1 MPTVKFQL
9 RRDTAANW
17 TSVNPTL
24 GPGEPALETDT
35 NKVKY
40 GDGVTAW
47 NSLPYAVSAPSAT
60 IQASEAISAGNIVN
74 LYTSG
79 GAARIRKANA
89 TDISKPANAFAPAA
103 ISSGASGAIYFVGQ
117 IITGLTSLTP
127 GTVYYLDTTGGALTA
142 TPPSSVGN
150 GVQQVGIAL
159 SATTLLFN
167 PQPMVEYN

>member
-17 TSVNPTL
+17 ASVNPTL

-35 NKVKY
+35 RNVKY

-47 NSLPYAVSAPSAT
+47 NSLPYAVPAPSAT
-60 IQASEAISAGNIVN
+60 IEASEALSTGNVLN

-79 GAARIRKANA
+79 GNARIRKANA
-89 TDISKPANAFAPAA
+89 TDTAKPANAFTLTA
-103 ISSGASGAIYFVGQ
+103 IANGASGAIYFVGQ
-117 IITGLTSLTP
+117 IITGLSGLTP

-142 TPPSSVGN
+142 TPPSTPGN